1 MRKWYNTIIHNQI
14 CVFQDAD
21 GHICLSF
28 TRVMQVDAAT
38 VQNGHENE
46 EPCNE
51 SFEDEESQP
60 ESVFSTP
67 ESFCRRSTR
76 RKVCPR
82 RYGAG
87 NRSARVNGSLSGEK
101 ISALLRR
108 SPRTRALPM
117 KYAAEDFRKVSCDQI
132 SRETKCLPPQ
142 VEVVTMEE
150 EEDGGCDLSKQ
161 KQEELGSLKQMK
173 FDAIRSTKID
183 EKERMRE
190 ELKLR
195 RQKALEE
202 RERLREE
209 ERMKRQAVRERLRM
223 ARSILKEAQRS
234 SQKRKREREKECK
247 KRQLQE
253 LKEKKTREKRRM
265 KELCSAPAVGVSGAC
280 NLILGLLFYVLP
292 LSFGERKNVFSKPSS
307 MKTLF
312 SG

>member
-1 MRKWYNTIIHNQI
+1 
-14 CVFQDAD
+14 
-21 GHICLSF
+21 
-28 TRVMQVDAAT
+28 
-38 VQNGHENE
+38 
-46 EPCNE
+46 
-51 SFEDEESQP
+51 
-60 ESVFSTP
+60 
-67 ESFCRRSTR
+67 
-76 RKVCPR
+76 
-82 RYGAG
+82 
-87 NRSARVNGSLSGEK
+87 
-101 ISALLRR
+101 
-108 SPRTRALPM
+108 M
-117 KYAAEDFRKVSCDQI
+117 KYAAEDFRKVSYDQI
-132 SRETKCLPPQ
+132 SGETKCLPPKSSQ

-150 EEDGGCDLSKQ
+150 EDEGCDLSKQ

-173 FDAIRSTKID
+173 FDAIWSTKID

-253 LKEKKTREKRRM
+253 LKEKKAGEKRRM

-280 NLILGLLFYVLP
+280 NLKLGLLFYVLP
-292 LSFGERKNVFSKPSS
+292 HSLGERNNVFPKPSCS
-307 MKTLF
+307 QATHQL
-312 SG
+312 SLRVWE

>member
-1 MRKWYNTIIHNQI
+1 MVQINLVKLHNNQI
-14 CVFQDAD
+14 CVFQNAD
-21 GHICLSF
+21 DHICLSL
-28 TRVMQVDAAT
+28 THVMQVDATT
-38 VQNGHENE
+38 VQNGQENE

-51 SFEDEESQP
+51 RFEDKELQP

-87 NRSARVNGSLSGEK
+87 NRSARNGNLSGEK

-108 SPRTRALPM
+108 SPRMRVLPM
-117 KYAAEDFRKVSCDQI
+117 KYAAEDFRKVSCNQI
-132 SRETKCLPPQ
+132 SGETTCLSKSSQ
-142 VEVVTMEE
+142 VEVVTV
-150 EEDGGCDLSKQ
+150 EEDRDCDLSKK

-183 EKERMRE
+183 ENERVRE
-190 ELKLR
+190 ELKVC

-223 ARSILKEAQRS
+223 ARSVLKEAQRS
-234 SQKRKREREKECK
+234 SRKRKREREKECK

-253 LKEKKTREKRRM
+253 LKEKKAGEKRRM
-265 KELCSAPAVGVSGAC
+265 KELCSAPAVGVREAWSLKLRLWRKKKMSFP
-280 NLILGLLFYVLP
+280 NHLL
-292 LSFGERKNVFSKPSS
+292 
-307 MKTLF
+307 
-312 SG
+312 